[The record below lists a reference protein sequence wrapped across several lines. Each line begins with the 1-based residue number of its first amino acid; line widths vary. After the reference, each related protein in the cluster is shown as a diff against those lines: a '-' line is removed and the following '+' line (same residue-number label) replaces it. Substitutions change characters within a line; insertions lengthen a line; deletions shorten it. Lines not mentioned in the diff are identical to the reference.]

1 MDGNLCW
8 KYHISHIASKI
19 SSNIGI
25 KARLRHFTPFITLLK
40 TYRSLISPF
49 IFYGLTAWGQAA
61 KTNLNKIS
69 LLQKRVVRLMNFAK
83 FSVHAVPL
91 FISTNIL
98 PLPLLY
104 FKNCSI
110 LMHDVYNKVVPS
122 DISDLFTP
130 TKDVHH
136 YNTRSSTA
144 GNFYINYSRLNHYKN
159 SFSIMGA
166 KIWNSI
172 PNVMRQLPK
181 YRFKKIKI
189 TESSFQIFLKQDSYL
204 DIDTL
209 INEMK

>member
-25 KARLRHFTPFITLLK
+25 IARLRHFTPFKTLLK
-40 TYRSLISPF
+40 IYRSLISPS
-49 IFYGLTAWGQAA
+49 IFYGLIAWGQAA
-61 KTNLNKIS
+61 KTHRNKIS

-91 FISTNIL
+91 FIPTNIL
-98 PLPLLY
+98 PLTLLY
-104 FKNCSI
+104 FKNRSI
-110 LMHDVYNKVVPS
+110 LMHDVYNKVLPS

-130 TKDVHH
+130 TKHVHH

-144 GNFYINYSRLNHYKN
+144 GDFYINYSRLTHYKN

-172 PNVMRQLPK
+172 PNVMRELPK
-181 YRFKKIKI
+181 I
-189 TESSFQIFLKQDSYL
+189 
-204 DIDTL
+204 
-209 INEMK
+209 